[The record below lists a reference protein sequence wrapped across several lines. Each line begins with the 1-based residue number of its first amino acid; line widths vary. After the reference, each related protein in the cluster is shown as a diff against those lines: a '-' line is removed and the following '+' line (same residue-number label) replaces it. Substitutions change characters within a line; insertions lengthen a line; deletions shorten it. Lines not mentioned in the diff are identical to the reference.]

1 MILNEVCLF
10 YWSDELFYQHNIHIY
25 KFCCYSFNTDRGRSR
40 IGGFDCIILVCYMYW
55 IQYGIN
61 TRIYKIIIVIDSI
74 ILIEYH
80 IDFICN
86 LTHSISI
93 VSSILLL
100 FYFQIIHE
108 INLFK
113 RIIVTLFKLLFS
125 QQNILL
131 VSNSLHSAPSLQSSL
146 FASFVFRSYTCFCHC
161 YFAHSHY
168 SAFKFAVLS

>member
-1 MILNEVCLF
+1 MQI
-10 YWSDELFYQHNIHIY
+10 SGGS
-25 KFCCYSFNTDRGRSR
+25 K
-40 IGGFDCIILVCYMYW
+40 IGGYNCIILVCDMYW
-55 IQYGIN
+55 IQYSIN
-61 TRIYKIIIVIDSI
+61 NRIYKIIIILDSI

-93 VSSILLL
+93 VYSILLL

-113 RIIVTLFKLLFS
+113 RIIVTLLKLLFS

-131 VSNSLHSAPSLQSSL
+131 VSNSLHSAPSQSSL

-168 SAFKFAVLS
+168 SAFKFAVLSQSLQYYNTITLFVTLLYLGDLNT

>member
-1 MILNEVCLF
+1 
-10 YWSDELFYQHNIHIY
+10 
-25 KFCCYSFNTDRGRSR
+25 
-40 IGGFDCIILVCYMYW
+40 MYW

-61 TRIYKIIIVIDSI
+61 NRIYKIIIVIDSI

-113 RIIVTLFKLLFS
+113 RIIVTLLKLLFS

-168 SAFKFAVLS
+168 SAFKFAVLSQSPAILQHNNIICISTVLRWLEYLTITSSVTL